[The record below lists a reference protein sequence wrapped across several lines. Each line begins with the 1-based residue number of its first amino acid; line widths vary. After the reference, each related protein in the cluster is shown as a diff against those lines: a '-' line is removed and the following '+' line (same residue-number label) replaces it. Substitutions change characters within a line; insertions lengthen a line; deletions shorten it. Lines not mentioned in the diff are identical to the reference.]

1 MKENVKMLPLVS
13 PIYYLVS
20 NERYLH
26 TLLSISLCLLS
37 FFLSLSLFVSGLYAL
52 SFKFTCSR
60 DIVKH
65 SSEAGL
71 IPAYIYFM

>member
-1 MKENVKMLPLVS
+1 MNDICTHFYHSLSLSLSPL
-13 PIYYLVS
+13 
-20 NERYLH
+20 
-26 TLLSISLCLLS
+26 
-37 FFLSLSLFVSGLYAL
+37 FLSLFVSGLYAL